1 MTSPGGHLKVVKGV
15 IPGQSH
21 PATASSIPS
30 SREPPYPY
38 HCCLFLQTDS
48 IHQQVV
54 HILALSRFRFS
65 SPVSKAWNI

>member
-30 SREPPYPY
+30 SREPPIHIIAASFSKPIVFTNK
-38 HCCLFLQTDS
+38 LFTSLPLADS
-48 IHQQVV
+48 DS
-54 HILALSRFRFS
+54 AL
-65 SPVSKAWNI
+65 PCP